1 MADKNIWDYL
11 LKQLGNEYG
20 VAGLMGNIYAESG
33 MRANRVEMLCLKRL
47 SQNGQNY
54 NDTTYTAAIDSG
66 RISRATF
73 LNPLP
78 GKQYGYGLCQW
89 TSPSRKAGLYDLV
102 KSKGVSISDENTQ
115 LEWLMKELTTTY
127 PTVLKTLKN
136 AKSIQEAS
144 DIVLTRFECPANIG
158 SSVKTARANYGKQ
171 YYNKYAGGKVTNMG
185 NYDNYIYSK
194 GTHYIS
200 NSGHDEN
207 GQYHGGAAG
216 DQTGDEWYLRSWYNR
231 PWNCVI
237 RYTKNSQVGLKLAE
251 LGCAAALND
260 NIGYDQYG
268 RDSYWNNLRLVGYDP
283 SKITKKCESDCSAGV
298 IANTRAVGYLLGIPA
313 LQTISATYTG
323 DMRAAYS
330 RAGFTILTDSKYTS
344 GYEYLL
350 PGDILLNER
359 SHTATNVTKGA
370 YVNFN
375 PGTSATT
382 GGNKVPQG
390 NKSYCGK
397 GIGTATALCEMNIRA
412 GNGTSYTSYGSITA
426 GTAVEVLEKTSNNWY
441 KIVWP
446 GAAKGY
452 AYTSC
457 EKNSYYKYVAN
468 KKQQTTTAT
477 TNIKKVTAKQG
488 ADSFNKNLAGTY
500 VVSTNGGT
508 LNVRDG
514 AGTKKSVLVTI
525 PKGTKV
531 KNYGYYNVSN
541 GDIWLYIQFTYK
553 NVIYTGFAS
562 KDYLRKE

>member
-115 LEWLMKELTTTY
+115 LEWLVKELTTAY

-136 AKSIQEAS
+136 AKSVQEAS

-171 YYNKYAGGKVTNMG
+171 YYNKYAGGKITNMG
-185 NYDNYIYSK
+185 KYDNYIYSK

-207 GQYHGGAAG
+207 GRYNGGAAG

-237 RYTKNSQVGLKLAE
+237 RYTKNH
-251 LGCAAALND
+251 
-260 NIGYDQYG
+260 I
-268 RDSYWNNLRLVGYDP
+268 
-283 SKITKKCESDCSAGV
+283 KI
-298 IANTRAVGYLLGIPA
+298 P
-313 LQTISATYTG
+313 
-323 DMRAAYS
+323 
-330 RAGFTILTDSKYTS
+330 
-344 GYEYLL
+344 
-350 PGDILLNER
+350 
-359 SHTATNVTKGA
+359 
-370 YVNFN
+370 
-375 PGTSATT
+375 
-382 GGNKVPQG
+382 
-390 NKSYCGK
+390 
-397 GIGTATALCEMNIRA
+397 
-412 GNGTSYTSYGSITA
+412 
-426 GTAVEVLEKTSNNWY
+426 
-441 KIVWP
+441 
-446 GAAKGY
+446 
-452 AYTSC
+452 
-457 EKNSYYKYVAN
+457 
-468 KKQQTTTAT
+468 
-477 TNIKKVTAKQG
+477 
-488 ADSFNKNLAGTY
+488 
-500 VVSTNGGT
+500 
-508 LNVRDG
+508 
-514 AGTKKSVLVTI
+514 
-525 PKGTKV
+525 
-531 KNYGYYNVSN
+531 
-541 GDIWLYIQFTYK
+541 
-553 NVIYTGFAS
+553 
-562 KDYLRKE
+562 